1 MDGAAGPEQDHLPE
15 AAFRHE
21 GGEPGLPFIE
31 VAAKVHALFP
41 GGEEAITRI
50 EAYAPGVKAAVLQM
64 LLQMTEERPYWS
76 LQQQHARAGSRWQRG
91 RAPLLSWVMSVRI
104 RALLHILLNR
114 AVHVAVFELAC
125 RTWGPSIKRSEEH
138 TSELLSLMLI
148 SYAVFFLQKNT

>member
-1 MDGAAGPEQDHLPE
+1 
-15 AAFRHE
+15 
-21 GGEPGLPFIE
+21 
-31 VAAKVHALFP
+31 
-41 GGEEAITRI
+41 
-50 EAYAPGVKAAVLQM
+50 M

-125 RTWGPSIKRSEEH
+125 RTWGPSIKDRAAICIPSSPACISRSEEH
-138 TSELLSLMLI
+138 TSELQSLMRI
-148 SYAVFFLQKNT
+148 SYA

>member
-91 RAPLLSWVMSVRI
+91 RAPLLSGVMRDRKCAVKGKSVSVR
-104 RALLHILLNR
+104 
-114 AVHVAVFELAC
+114 VD
-125 RTWGPSIKRSEEH
+125 
-138 TSELLSLMLI
+138 LSG
-148 SYAVFFLQKNT
+148 S

>member
-64 LLQMTEERPYWS
+64 LLQMTEERHY
-76 LQQQHARAGSRWQRG
+76 
-91 RAPLLSWVMSVRI
+91 
-104 RALLHILLNR
+104 
-114 AVHVAVFELAC
+114 
-125 RTWGPSIKRSEEH
+125 RSAEH
-138 TSELLSLMLI
+138 KSELKSLMSL
-148 SYAVFFLQKNT
+148 SYAVFFLNKQYTYSKLIY

>member
-15 AAFRHE
+15 AALRYE

-76 LQQQHARAGSRWQRG
+76 LQQQ
-91 RAPLLSWVMSVRI
+91 
-104 RALLHILLNR
+104 
-114 AVHVAVFELAC
+114 
-125 RTWGPSIKRSEEH
+125 RSEEH
-138 TSELLSLMLI
+138 TSELQSLMLN
-148 SYAVFFLQKNT
+148 SYAVFSLKTKK

>member
-50 EAYAPGVKAAVLQM
+50 EAYAPGVKAAVLKM
-64 LLQMTEERPYWS
+64 LLQTTEERPYWS
-76 LQQQHARAGSRWQRG
+76 LQQQHARAGSRWPRG
-91 RAPLLSWVMSVRI
+91 RAPLLSWVLSVRL

-114 AVHVAVFELAC
+114 AVQAAVFVLAC
-125 RTWGPSIKRSEEH
+125 RSSGTPIKDWRAICH
-138 TSELLSLMLI
+138 LSHPE
-148 SYAVFFLQKNT
+148 

>member
-50 EAYAPGVKAAVLQM
+50 EAYPPGVKAAVLQM
-64 LLQMTEERPYWS
+64 LLQMTEERPSWS
-76 LQQQHARAGSRWQRG
+76 LQHQHARTGSQRQRG
-91 RAPLLSWVMSVRI
+91 RAPLPSWVMTVRT
-104 RALLHILLNR
+104 RALLPILLHPP
-114 AVHVAVFELAC
+114 VHVAVFQL
-125 RTWGPSIKRSEEH
+125 PSRPTDTHKPP
-138 TSELLSLMLI
+138 
-148 SYAVFFLQKNT
+148 